1 MDICSHVPPKLK
13 DRAVDSFAEQFSD
26 AYNQA

>member
-1 MDICSHVPPKLK
+1 MDIYSYVLPGLK